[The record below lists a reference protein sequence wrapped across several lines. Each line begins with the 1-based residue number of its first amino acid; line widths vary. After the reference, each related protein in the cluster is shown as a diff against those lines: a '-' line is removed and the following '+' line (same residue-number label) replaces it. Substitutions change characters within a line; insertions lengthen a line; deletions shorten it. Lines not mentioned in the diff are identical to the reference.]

1 MKKYQDFIPKADG
14 DRVTWLKNYLKLV
27 REAVVETG
35 VFMEDAEINIHEQ
48 EVQEY
53 IDAIIDSE
61 QKKNASKAATSLKEE
76 LDKTTIKKIRKMSR
90 RIKAYDKEQR
100 MTARMDIKC
109 KGNIVNEAEL
119 RPDIKVVLA
128 GTKIHVHFNKNHHYN
143 VAVYCRKPGEDF
155 EHIGYEITSPFV
167 DERPLAI
174 PFQPER
180 REYMVMYTNL
190 KETIGQQSNIAGVLY
205 GG

>member
-1 MKKYQDFIPKADG
+1 MKKYQDFIPKSDG
-14 DRVTWLKNYLKLV
+14 ERVLWLQGYLQLV
-27 REAVVETG
+27 REAIVHTG
-35 VFMEDAEINIHEQ
+35 VRTGESEITAHER

-53 IDAIIDSE
+53 IDALVDSE
-61 QKKNASKAATSLKEE
+61 RKKAASKAATSLKET
-76 LDKTTIKKIRKMSR
+76 LDKTTVKNIRKMAR
-90 RIKAYDKEQR
+90 RIKAHDKGEH
-100 MTARMDIKC
+100 MTTRLGIKC
-109 KGNIVNEAEL
+109 KGYTINEAEL
-119 RPDIKVVLA
+119 RPEIKVTLA
-128 GTKIHVHFNKNHHYN
+128 GTKIHVYFNKNHHYN

-180 REYMVMYTNL
+180 REYMLKYHNL
-190 KETIGQQSNIAGVLY
+190 RETVGQPSNIAGVVY